1 MKACVLEGI
10 SQLKY
15 KDVEIPVMKKG
26 EVLVNVKACG
36 ICSSD
41 IPRIFTTGTYHF
53 PTIPGHEFCGQIVD
67 AAEDV
72 DKSYIGKRAVI
83 FPLLPCGECPSCKE
97 KEYAR
102 CDNYNY
108 FGSRCDGGMAEYIS
122 VPLWNIVTFS
132 DDIPYNTAAL
142 TEPMAVA
149 RHATRRADI
158 NNDKRVLVMGNG
170 TIGLLAALIAQKEA
184 KQVIVAGRSKEKEE
198 FTKSVGLENV
208 VDTNSDLKEQIDK
221 ITDGN
226 GVDVVI
232 ECVGSNDSI
241 ESSILTVKKGGT
253 IVLTGNPYGDLN
265 LPKASYWKILRK
277 ELTVKGTWN
286 SSYNDTCNDWKDCIK
301 MIENGEID
309 ISKLVTHAFK
319 MEDYEHALD
328 VLRDKNVLTCK
339 VMLNP

>member
-10 SQLKY
+10 GQLKY

-83 FPLLPCGECPSCKE
+83 FPLIPCGECPSCKE

-132 DDIPYNTAAL
+132 DDIPWTMVPERKITVEDVKYALSTHFQNTPYDPYITRGDLSNKGAL
-142 TEPMAVA
+142 RPVGINRNDFLSVLQVRQGQEPIEWFTFGSNVFNTLVPLYIHIDTVPEYYSNTTAEVSTDNFYWANRLIGAMADA
-149 RHATRRADI
+149 C
-158 NNDKRVLVMGNG
+158 DKQSAIHIERYQRVVQSHSHHIIH
-170 TIGLLAALIAQKEA
+170 TYDELI
-184 KQVIVAGRSKEKEE
+184 EKETDE
-198 FTKSVGLENV
+198 ARKTELRHEANQKAADMLKKETSK
-208 VDTNSDLKEQIDK
+208 NSTQ
-221 ITDGN
+221 
-226 GVDVVI
+226 
-232 ECVGSNDSI
+232 
-241 ESSILTVKKGGT
+241 
-253 IVLTGNPYGDLN
+253 LTGFTLG
-265 LPKASYWKILRK
+265 S
-277 ELTVKGTWN
+277 LT
-286 SSYNDTCNDWKDCIK
+286 SS
-301 MIENGEID
+301 
-309 ISKLVTHAFK
+309 SLSFQQ
-319 MEDYEHALD
+319 
-328 VLRDKNVLTCK
+328 
-339 VMLNP
+339 

>member
-10 SQLKY
+10 GQLKY

-83 FPLLPCGECPSCKE
+83 FPLLPCGECPSRCKE

-170 TIGLLAALIAQKEA
+170 TIGLLAALIAQRKPSRLLL
-184 KQVIVAGRSKEKEE
+184 QD
-198 FTKSVGLENV
+198 GLKKKKNLQ
-208 VDTNSDLKEQIDK
+208 SLLALK
-221 ITDGN
+221 
-226 GVDVVI
+226 
-232 ECVGSNDSI
+232 
-241 ESSILTVKKGGT
+241 
-253 IVLTGNPYGDLN
+253 
-265 LPKASYWKILRK
+265 
-277 ELTVKGTWN
+277 
-286 SSYNDTCNDWKDCIK
+286 
-301 MIENGEID
+301 M
-309 ISKLVTHAFK
+309 
-319 MEDYEHALD
+319 
-328 VLRDKNVLTCK
+328 
-339 VMLNP
+339 